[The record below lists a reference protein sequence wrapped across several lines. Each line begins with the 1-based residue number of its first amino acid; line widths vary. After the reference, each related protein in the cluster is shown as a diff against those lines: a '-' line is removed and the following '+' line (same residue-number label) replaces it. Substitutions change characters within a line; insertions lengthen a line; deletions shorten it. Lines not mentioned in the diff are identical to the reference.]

1 MGTLVDVAYAL
12 KKRIY
17 ERRRQDSPRADAR
30 RVIIRMDAGIGNAV
44 EATPVVQAV
53 RAFWPAVRIAIVVP
67 RGDLF
72 DDWCVADEVL
82 HPGADLGK
90 ADEVFVCWS
99 CEHEGG
105 GGGEI
110 HRAQGL
116 FPLWQLRPEREV
128 NMAMVRRLGYPGATP
143 PLYVGL
149 REPKEP
155 LPPSPLRIALC
166 AGGKPD
172 HRWRNK
178 RWPYY
183 RELARLLRE
192 WRPDA
197 QIVLLDGDLDGI
209 AGLDLRGRLT
219 LREAA
224 WVLKHCQ
231 LAIGNDS
238 GPMHIADAVLTP
250 HLTLFGPTCEVKNGP
265 RNRGAALRTDVPC
278 SPCQY
283 DLELLDSC
291 ADPLCMKGLAASTV
305 MERVIATVSSSASPG
320 SAPRST

>member
-12 KKRIY
+12 KRRIY
-17 ERRRQDSPRADAR
+17 EARRQEDSPREDAR
-30 RVIIRMDAGIGNAV
+30 RILVRMDAGIGNAV
-44 EATPVVQAV
+44 EATPVVQAI

-72 DDWCVADEVL
+72 DDWCVVDEVL
-82 HPGADLGK
+82 HPGDDLGK

-99 CEHEGG
+99 CEDEGG
-105 GGGEI
+105 CGGEV

-116 FPLWQLRPEREV
+116 FPHWQLRPEREV
-128 NMAMVRRLGYPGATP
+128 NMGMVRRLGYPGATP
-143 PLYVGL
+143 PLHVGI
-149 REPKEP
+149 REPREP

-166 AGGKPD
+166 AGGKSD
-172 HRWRNK
+172 HRWRHK

-197 QIVLLDGDLDGI
+197 QLVLLDGDLDGI
-209 AGLDLRGRLT
+209 AGVDLRGRLT
-219 LREAA
+219 LRESA

-265 RNRGAALRTDVPC
+265 RNRGVAVRTDVPC

-283 DLELLDSC
+283 DLALLDSC

-305 MERVIATVSSSASPG
+305 MERVVATVSPSASP
-320 SAPRST
+320 